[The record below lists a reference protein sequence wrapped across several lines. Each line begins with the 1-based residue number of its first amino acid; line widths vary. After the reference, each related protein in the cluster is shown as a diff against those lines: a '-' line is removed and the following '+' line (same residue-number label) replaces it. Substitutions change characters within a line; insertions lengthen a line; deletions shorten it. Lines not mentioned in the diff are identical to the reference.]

1 MLKIILRR
9 PIAVTM
15 CIIALT
21 VIGILSL
28 RHIPVSLMPNIDI
41 PQITVQVSMPG
52 YSAQE
57 VEQNVVSPLRG
68 RLMQVAGVTDIR
80 SESRIDAG
88 SVRMTFEPGSNVNL
102 LFIEVNEK
110 VDRAMSQMPKEMER
124 PKMIQR
130 CSRGA

>member
-1 MLKIILRR
+1 
-9 PIAVTM
+9 
-15 CIIALT
+15 
-21 VIGILSL
+21 
-28 RHIPVSLMPNIDI
+28 
-41 PQITVQVSMPG
+41 MPG